1 MSTAQQLSLLQQ
13 VLASHVLPRLPLS
26 ALQNLS
32 QTCSATRLA
41 VHGLPDD
48 VLQQLAEVRPCSLEL
63 KFALELADECSC
75 AQAERL
81 PLWRSGRLREQLDRM
96 AAQGAAVRAGS
107 LQPVTQVAW
116 PEAPVR
122 SDVSTYLTP
131 SGDALLATARQ
142 GALHLLPV
150 SAGSNTLS
158 GNMRAQPGAVQLA
171 SDTNTEA
178 PEAAEDDD
186 LPVRRSFYSWCL
198 AGTHL
203 VHADWPQD
211 NLLRVS
217 VFQGAQR
224 VAGFSMPVARHQSA
238 WQLYA
243 TAHAEA
249 IVLIL
254 HSYEEPRGSQLVFRS
269 PGGTL
274 LASHE
279 LPMACA
285 WDLSTD
291 GRCMLAVSSDD
302 RTLYVC
308 ASTSSA
314 RHAIQLGTPPEVRL

>member
-1 MSTAQQLSLLQQ
+1 MWQSD
-13 VLASHVLPRLPLS
+13 P
-26 ALQNLS
+26 
-32 QTCSATRLA
+32 
-41 VHGLPDD
+41 
-48 VLQQLAEVRPCSLEL
+48 
-63 KFALELADECSC
+63 
-75 AQAERL
+75 
-81 PLWRSGRLREQLDRM
+81 LREQLDRL
-96 AAQGAAVRAGS
+96 ARQGAAVRAGR

-116 PEAPVR
+116 PEAPLR

-142 GALHLLPV
+142 GALYLLTV
-150 SAGSNTLS
+150 SAGSHTLS
-158 GNMRAQPGAVQLA
+158 GDVCAQPGAVQLA
-171 SDTNTEA
+171 ANTNTEA
-178 PEAAEDDD
+178 AEAAEDDD

-211 NLLRVS
+211 DLLRVS
-217 VFQGAQR
+217 LFQGAQR
-224 VAGFSMPVARHQSA
+224 VAGFSMPVAREQSA

-243 TAHAEA
+243 TAHAQA

-269 PGGTL
+269 PEGAL

-279 LPMACA
+279 LPMASA

-291 GRCMLAVSSDD
+291 GAFMLALSSDD

-308 ASTSSA
+308 VSAGCA
-314 RHAIQLGTPPEVRL
+314 RHAIQLGTPPEVHPSWPQRSELAGVCSCV